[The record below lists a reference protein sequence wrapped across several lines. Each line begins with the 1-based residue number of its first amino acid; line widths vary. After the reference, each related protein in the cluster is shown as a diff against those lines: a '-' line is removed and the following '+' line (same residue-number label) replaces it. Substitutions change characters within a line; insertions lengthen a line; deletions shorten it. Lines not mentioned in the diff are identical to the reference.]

1 MNVRLD
7 STHSAAVTRGH
18 CWISIDDQPPPAGVK
33 LLLIN
38 RANGVACLGTYHAK
52 HQWTHWAGLP
62 HFADQVGQ
70 KEATT

>member
-7 STHSAAVTRGH
+7 STLTAAVTDGH
-18 CWISIDDQPPPAGVK
+18 YWISIDDQPPPAGVK

-38 RANGVACLGTYHAK
+38 ERNGVAVLGTYHAK

-62 HFADQVGQ
+62 RFADLPAPKGS
-70 KEATT
+70 TP